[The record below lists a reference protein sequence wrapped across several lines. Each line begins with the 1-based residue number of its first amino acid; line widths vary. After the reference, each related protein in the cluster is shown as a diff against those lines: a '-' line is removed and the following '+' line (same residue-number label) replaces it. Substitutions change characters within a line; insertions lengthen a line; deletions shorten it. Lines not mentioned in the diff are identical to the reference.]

1 MGPGVSMELVAAVL
15 NFFLNK
21 VSCKSVLS
29 SPVAR

>member
-1 MGPGVSMELVAAVL
+1 MGLGVSMELVAGVF
-15 NFFLNK
+15 NFSLNK